1 MESAG
6 KLVDDEEMAE
16 ALKEKG
22 LGTPATR
29 ASTIE
34 HLLKEKYI
42 RREATQLHPT
52 LKAEDLF
59 QFLDAA
65 GTDVLTSPSLTGEWE
80 HKLRKIEEG
89 EMTRDQF
96 MQEIS
101 GMTKEFVE
109 RTTNFKESKANFIE
123 TTLRSPVND
132 EPLYEGLSFYQNE
145 EGDFRIPKSL
155 SLIHI

>member
-34 HLLKEKYI
+34 HLLKEKYV
-42 RREATQLHPT
+42 RREGTQLHPT

-80 HKLRKIEEG
+80 HKLRQIEEK
-89 EMTRDQF
+89 EMTREQF

-101 GMTKEFVE
+101 KMTVDFVE
-109 RTTNFKESKANFIE
+109 KTTSFKESK
-123 TTLRSPVND
+123 
-132 EPLYEGLSFYQNE
+132 
-145 EGDFRIPKSL
+145 
-155 SLIHI
+155 LIS